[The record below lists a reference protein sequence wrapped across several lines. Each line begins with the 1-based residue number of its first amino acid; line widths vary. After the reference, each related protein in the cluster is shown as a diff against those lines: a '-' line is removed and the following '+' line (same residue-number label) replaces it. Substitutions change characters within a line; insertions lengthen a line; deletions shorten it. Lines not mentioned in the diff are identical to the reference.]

1 MALLCG
7 SDYSDGVLGIG
18 KESVMKLFEKLSDEE
33 TLDRLRSWKLQPDMY
48 EKLEN
53 QISDKNMCTS
63 CGHKGKIQTH
73 TRNGR

>member
-18 KESVMKLFEKLSDEE
+18 KESAMKFFENLADEE
-33 TLDRLRSWKLQPDMY
+33 TLDRLRSWKLKPEMY

-53 QISDKNMCTS
+53 QISDKNICTS
-63 CGHKGKIQTH
+63 CGHIGKLQAH
-73 TRNGR
+73 AKNGR